1 VRETLSGRNYSS
13 REDSSTTTTLS
24 RRRGSTSV
32 SLRLPKRTQKRAKID
47 KKYLEELF
55 INRTLKGENA
65 PEQDQAML
73 LNELASESFMN
84 RLQNLLMRQ
93 FVEKDA
99 NLKLELQRFVDAKAI
114 EKAAL
119 AAQFKAELARLEE
132 LRDEM
137 SEEDYNAAVR
147 GLKLKEANSMRE
159 IGLQLERA
167 HREEENK
174 IC

>member
-1 VRETLSGRNYSS
+1 MLEKERINERIGQVAK
-13 REDSSTTTTLS
+13 EDAE
-24 RRRGSTSV
+24 
-32 SLRLPKRTQKRAKID
+32 RAKID

-55 INRTLKGENA
+55 LNRTLKGEDA

-93 FVEKDA
+93 FAEKDA

-119 AAQFKAELARLEE
+119 AAQFKAEAARLEE
-132 LRDEM
+132 LKDDM

-147 GLKLKEANSMRE
+147 GLKLKEANGMRE

-167 HREEENK
+167 HREEENRLCQELEK
-174 IC
+174 KHLQEQLALK